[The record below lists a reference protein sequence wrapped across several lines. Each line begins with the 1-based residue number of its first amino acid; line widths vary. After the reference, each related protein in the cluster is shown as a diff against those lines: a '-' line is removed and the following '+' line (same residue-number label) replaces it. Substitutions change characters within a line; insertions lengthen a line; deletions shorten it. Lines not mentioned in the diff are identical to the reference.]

1 MMTNFEQKFIE
12 DPQFLKWI
20 FNTNPVIETYWER
33 YLLNH
38 PEEKD
43 QILGLKQSLADLKFS
58 EESLLNSEKVEM
70 AKQIL
75 SRIDHDR
82 MISKRSLVLTSL
94 LKYAA
99 VAIVFAVIGGVVVY
113 LNMGKKSVYQ
123 QFAEQT
129 IQIPSAGQGP
139 LLITSHGENVDLK
152 KSNSSVDY
160 SREGSIVLNSDSV
173 IQANDDSPNVMN
185 QLVIPYGNQ
194 SRVVLSD
201 NTVVWLNAGSR
212 LVYPTLFKGKTRE
225 VLLFG
230 EAFFEVSKNPER
242 PFIVKTSDL
251 QIKVLGTQFNVS
263 AYAEDQ
269 VIQTVLK
276 EGRVAIRRND
286 AAFYES
292 ELVLKP
298 NQMASFTKGSSDTKV
313 YDVDVNYYT
322 LWTKGLLSFNE
333 ADFNRVLKK
342 VERFYNISIR
352 FSDPTLGAIRI
363 SGKLDL
369 KQKMSEV
376 FEYLEKV
383 SLTKID
389 KISDNQFVVR
399 K

>member
-1 MMTNFEQKFIE
+1 MTNFEQKFIE